1 MGTSGAFIAV
11 CITALAEGGPPML
24 ATLVAL
30 SSLGQFS
37 LSVNLS
43 FLRRILTPTVA
54 GTVIML
60 IPVTVMPIIFDMLA
74 ETPDEWDPSAAPVSA
89 LVTILAIIVIALK
102 ARGGLRL
109 WAPVIGIAAGSA
121 TAGFYGL
128 YDLDLVREASWAGL
142 PAGSWPGLDLS
153 FGPTFWALLPAFGFV
168 TLIGAIETIGDSVAI
183 QQVSWRRPRAIDYRA
198 VQGAVAADAAG
209 NLLSGLAATVPN
221 TTYSTSIAV
230 TELTGVAARAVGL
243 AVGAVFIFLA
253 FLPKALAVVLAIPAP
268 VAAAYVTVLL
278 AMLFVVGMKIV
289 VRDGADYRKSLIAG
303 VSFWLGVG
311 FQQGAIFPEFFA
323 DFAGGLLQNGM
334 TAGGLAAILLTLFV
348 EYTSP
353 RPSRIKAAFALSSL
367 PEIRAFL
374 ESFGSRNGWGTA
386 MVRRLE
392 SAAEETLLNLLQQK
406 PDPSRPRRH
415 LLLDARREDGQAVLE
430 FVISAN
436 EQNLQNRIELMSE
449 QAFEAP
455 VEKEI
460 SLRLL
465 RHVASS
471 VRHQSYHGMD
481 VVIVRVAA
489 PAESPEAQESNTATT
504 A

>member
-1 MGTSGAFIAV
+1 M
-11 CITALAEGGPPML
+11 
-24 ATLVAL
+24 
-30 SSLGQFS
+30 
-37 LSVNLS
+37 
-43 FLRRILTPTVA
+43 
-54 GTVIML
+54 
-60 IPVTVMPIIFDMLA
+60 
-74 ETPDEWDPSAAPVSA
+74 
-89 LVTILAIIVIALK
+89 
-102 ARGGLRL
+102 
-109 WAPVIGIAAGSA
+109 
-121 TAGFYGL
+121 
-128 YDLDLVREASWAGL
+128 
-142 PAGSWPGLDLS
+142 
-153 FGPTFWALLPAFGFV
+153 
-168 TLIGAIETIGDSVAI
+168 AI

-243 AVGAVFIFLA
+243 AVGAVFIVLA

-278 AMLFVVGMKIV
+278 AMLFIVG
-289 VRDGADYRKSLIAG
+289 DGADYRKSLIVV
-303 VSFWLGVG
+303 VSFWIGVG

-348 EYTSP
+348 EFTSP
-353 RPSRIKAAFALSSL
+353 RPSRIRAAFALSSL

-374 ESFGSRNGWGTA
+374 ASFGSRNGWGTA
-386 MVRRLE
+386 MVQRLE

-406 PDPSRPRRH
+406 PDPGRPRRH

-436 EQNLQNRIELMSE
+436 EQNLQDRIELMSE
-449 QAFEAP
+449 QSFEAP

-471 VRHQSYHGMD
+471 VRHQSYHDMD

-489 PAESPEAQESNTATT
+489 PAESPGAKGSNSAATA
-504 A
+504 